1 MLLSRVSC
9 TGSCLRELQKF
20 LILIL
25 GYAVQCDR
33 KEDHIEAIKS
43 LDVDTQQA
51 LVMHIQ
57 QVGPYTTSLLLY
69 IDYKGLF
76 SCRPTQ
82 EVWSVQ

>member
-1 MLLSRVSC
+1 LVDITHRPYSSLAWPSRPNELLLSRVSC

-57 QVGPYTTSLLLY
+57 QVG
-69 IDYKGLF
+69 
-76 SCRPTQ
+76 R
-82 EVWSVQ
+82 